1 VFWSPPR
8 TIVVKFNCRFSPNEP
23 NLASYPIYGI
33 CACEVLLDVLTGQ
46 HIITRVDLIEDTGQ
60 SMSPDIDIGQ
70 IEGAFVMGMGYHTTE
85 SIVFNYE
92 GKILTNNTWTYH
104 PPGAKDIPCDFR
116 VKFPKNNPNPV
127 GVLKSK
133 GKTSRNN
140 RLLRNSVN

>member
-1 VFWSPPR
+1 
-8 TIVVKFNCRFSPNEP
+8 
-23 NLASYPIYGI
+23 
-33 CACEVLLDVLTGQ
+33 
-46 HIITRVDLIEDTGQ
+46 
-60 SMSPDIDIGQ
+60 MSPDIDIGQ

-85 SIVFNYE
+85 LIVFNYE

-140 RLLRNSVN
+140 RLLRNSVNQQQLENLPCV